1 MKHIIQEFLNTK
13 QLAIAGASN
22 NKDNFG
28 TSIMKELAQKGY
40 ETFPVNPKCEEI
52 EGKTCVPSVRELPV
66 EVENLILAVPASLS
80 DEIIEQCLGTPIKR
94 VWMIKG
100 VGKGAYSEKA
110 HQMCQEHGIDVVY
123 GFCPMM
129 FFGEGLHKFHFW
141 LRKTFGTL
149 PGEYKLSAN

>member
-1 MKHIIQEFLNTK
+1 MKEIIQSFVDQK
-13 QLAIAGASN
+13 KVAIAGASN

-28 TSIMKELAQKGY
+28 TSLLKELAKKDY
-40 ETFPVNPKCEEI
+40 EVFPVNPKCIDI
-52 EGKTCVPSVRELPV
+52 EGRTCVPTVKELPP
-66 EVENLILAVPASLS
+66 EVENLILAVPASLT
-80 DEIIEQCLGTPIKR
+80 DDIVEQCLGTPIKR

-110 HQMCQEHGIDVVY
+110 HKLCEDNGIKVVY

-141 LRKTFGTL
+141 MRKTFGTL
-149 PGEYKLSAN
+149 PGEYKLSVN